1 MTYGC
6 VRSWIL
12 FISVWI
18 LILHQNPVSS
28 IPRSNSTPDANQMRR
43 TGYKNEFSV
52 LCTRRLVASTSLSA
66 KRTLPS
72 FCASWIFILHQKPSF
87 FDPAVELDAGRE
99 PNAAHRIQKRILRP
113 LHPPARGLD
122 LPFGQT
128 NAPQLFRTS
137 LIFILHQKPR
147 FFSIPRSNP
156 TPDANQM
163 RRTVYKNEFSVLG
176 TRRLAASTSR
186 SSKRTPPSFRVLCL
200 MNIQKL
206 SFSDPA
212 VEPDVGREPNA
223 AHRIQKRI
231 LRPLHPPARGLD
243 LPFGQTNAPQLFR
256 TSLIFIL
263 HQKPRVFSIP
273 RSNPTQDTNQMR
285 HTVYKNKF
293 SVLGTRRLAASTS
306 RSSKRT
312 PPSFRVL
319 CLMNIQKPSFF
330 DPAVELDAGREPDAA
345 HRMQKRIPRPR
356 RRPPRGL
363 DLPFGQANAPH
374 FRLIKSD
381 AQQRVWT
388 PHVALAYY
396 YRDSS
401 LDLFIF
407 CTLNHL
413 DIRLNCAIT
422 K

>member
-1 MTYGC
+1 MKFPGIISFLENYPETISMSQNSGNFLQNGNTVHD
-6 VRSWIL
+6 VRMRQVMNI
-12 FISVWI
+12 I
-18 LILHQNPVSS
+18 HQRVNMHFAP
-28 IPRSNSTPDANQMRR
+28 
-43 TGYKNEFSV
+43 
-52 LCTRRLVASTSLSA
+52 
-66 KRTLPS
+66 
-72 FCASWIFILHQKPSF
+72 KPSF

-99 PNAAHRIQKRILRP
+99 PNAAHRIQKRILHP
-113 LHPPARGLD
+113 LHPPARGLN

-128 NAPQLFRTS
+128 NAPQLFRAS

-176 TRRLAASTSR
+176 TRRLVASTSR
-186 SSKRTPPSFRVLCL
+186 SSKRTPPSFCVLCL

-256 TSLIFIL
+256 ASLIFIL

-273 RSNPTQDTNQMR
+273 RSNPTPDANQMR
-285 HTVYKNKF
+285 RTVYKNEF
-293 SVLGTRRLAASTS
+293 SVPGTRRLAALTS

-345 HRMQKRIPRPR
+345 HRM
-356 RRPPRGL
+356 
-363 DLPFGQANAPH
+363 
-374 FRLIKSD
+374 
-381 AQQRVWT
+381 
-388 PHVALAYY
+388 
-396 YRDSS
+396 
-401 LDLFIF
+401 
-407 CTLNHL
+407 
-413 DIRLNCAIT
+413 
-422 K
+422 

>member
-18 LILHQNPVSS
+18 FILHQNPVFS
-28 IPRSNSTPDANQMRR
+28 IRRSNPTPDANQMRR
-43 TGYKNEFSV
+43 TGYKNDLSV
-52 LCTRRLVASTSLSA
+52 LGTRRLVASTSRSA

-72 FCASWIFILHQKPSF
+72 FRASWIFILHQKPSF
-87 FDPAVELDAGRE
+87 FDPAVEPDVGRE
-99 PNAAHRIQKRILRP
+99 PNAAHRIQKRILHH

-147 FFSIPRSNP
+147 FFPIPRSNP

-163 RRTVYKNEFSVLG
+163 RRTVYKNELSVLG

-243 LPFGQTNAPQLFR
+243 LPFGQTNTPQLFR
-256 TSLIFIL
+256 ASLIFIL
-263 HQKPRVFSIP
+263 HQKPRVFSIRGRTRRRTRTKCGAPYTKTNSPSSAPAGSRPPVRPNERPQVFAFCASWIFKNPVFSIP
-273 RSNPTQDTNQMR
+273 RSNSTPDANR
-285 HTVYKNKF
+285 
-293 SVLGTRRLAASTS
+293 TRRTGCKNEFPAPDAGRLAVSTS
-306 RSSKRT
+306 RSARRT
-312 PPSFRVL
+312 PPIFASLKVTHNKGF
-319 CLMNIQKPSFF
+319 
-330 DPAVELDAGREPDAA
+330 G
-345 HRMQKRIPRPR
+345 
-356 RRPPRGL
+356 PPTSR
-363 DLPFGQANAPH
+363 
-374 FRLIKSD
+374 
-381 AQQRVWT
+381 
-388 PHVALAYY
+388 
-396 YRDSS
+396 
-401 LDLFIF
+401 
-407 CTLNHL
+407 
-413 DIRLNCAIT
+413 
-422 K
+422 